1 MSDTKTKPAAITLHP
16 AVKAFHDKRAEDLQ
30 SRIADAIT
38 AFCVRVAPSSQRTPG
53 DHQLSPTTERQ
64 RR

>member
-38 AFCVRVAPSSQRTPG
+38 AF
-53 DHQLSPTTERQ
+53 
-64 RR
+64 